1 MCDVQGKHRC
11 VCVGEVPHH
20 VFSWAVGDGGQ
31 QIGPGGDLDSVF
43 AALLSTAICLTQDS
57 EEF

>member
-1 MCDVQGKHRC
+1 MCRVNTG